1 MQKSFLINKF
11 SFNFFLIENFA
22 PIDYKSAK
30 PARQPREMPPYNGFG
45 SEEDSLCNCLS
56 LIPKPPKRDFIKF
69 MDKDRYIS
77 HFSLLFETLYV
88 ICYHLYN
95 FEQVR
100 KHPQRSATSSTKC
113 NASPWQFFA
122 CLKLYKWQQIAQSI
136 AILLGS
142 YSRNLWI
149 NVIL

>member
-1 MQKSFLINKF
+1 MPCHHRTINNTMEDWGKVVTSALNMDALQKSFLTNKF

-30 PARQPREMPPYNGFG
+30 PAPQPREMPPYNGFG

-77 HFSLLFETLYV
+77 HFSLLFEMLCV
-88 ICYHLYN
+88 ICYHFYN

-100 KHPQRSATSSTKC
+100 KHP
-113 NASPWQFFA
+113 
-122 CLKLYKWQQIAQSI
+122 
-136 AILLGS
+136 
-142 YSRNLWI
+142 
-149 NVIL
+149 